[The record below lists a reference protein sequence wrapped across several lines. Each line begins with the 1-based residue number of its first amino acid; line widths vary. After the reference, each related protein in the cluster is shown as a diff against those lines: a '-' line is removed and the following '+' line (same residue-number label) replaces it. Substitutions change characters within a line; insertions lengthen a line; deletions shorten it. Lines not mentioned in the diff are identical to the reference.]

1 MKVKV
6 RKNENLCWEDSK
18 DRTQRRDYPAG
29 SVLEVPDELVPQ
41 LVDAGTVTVVKPSAA
56 PAAPAEPAE
65 LAPAA
70 PAGAKGRG
78 KAAKS

>member
-41 LVDAGTVTVVKPSAA
+41 LVDAGTVSVVKPSAA
-56 PAAPAEPAE
+56 PEEPAE
-65 LAPAA
+65 EDAPKPAA
-70 PAGAKGRG
+70 RAKGRG